1 MIDFRTL
8 QKSSSP
14 NTFLACT
21 GSHCPAAKSDISA
34 PLVAAP
40 VEAVMALWDAVIAA
54 APRVEETARS
64 GDGTQREYIQRSKT
78 FGFPDHIAV
87 RFIAEDAAGKP
98 ATRVLMFS
106 AAQKGYYDFGVNRRR
121 VTTWLET
128 LCRKAAAAAAE
139 KTGP

>member
-1 MIDFRTL
+1 MFLLGGVGIAVLIDTGL
-8 QKSSSP
+8 P
-14 NTFLACT
+14 GIGGELVIPATALTFAIW
-21 GSHCPAAKSDISA
+21 GFMG
-34 PLVAAP
+34 
-40 VEAVMALWDAVIAA
+40 VMALWDAVIAA